1 MFRIDRYVVTEQ
13 IYAGTGAVLYRGY
26 RDDDGAHV
34 TVKLPPGEY
43 PDPSDVA
50 RIRHEY
56 AILKDIDV
64 PGVAR
69 ALDLMKHRNALA
81 LVLADD
87 GGRPLVDVMKE
98 GRLDVGTALRLAIS
112 LAGTVDALHRR
123 RIVHKDIKPHN
134 LLVDG
139 ARSRITLFD
148 FGIATRLSQE
158 VQRAPVPQAL
168 EGTLAYISPEQ
179 TGRVNRVIDSR
190 TDLYSIGVTLYEM
203 LAGALP
209 FSSSDA
215 LELVHCH
222 IARTPSPLKERAPEV
237 PEAVSDIVMKLLSKA
252 AEDRYQGAG
261 ALRRDLE
268 RCLRGW
274 DEAGAVTPFPLGEAD
289 PRDRVRL
296 PQRLHEREPELAS
309 LAAAFERSSDGA
321 AELVLIRGGAG
332 VGKSALA
339 NEMRRL
345 SASRRGYFIA
355 GKFDPPQG
363 RSAPY
368 AAVARAFGDL
378 ARQILAQRGE
388 VSARIAR
395 DLAAA
400 VSPNGQALT
409 EIIPELGPLLGAQ
422 PAIPPLGPA
431 ESQNR
436 LMLALQRALRVVAT
450 ADHPLALC
458 LDDLQWADAASL
470 RLLEAQLTDPESSHL
485 LVIGAYRDAEVD
497 DAHPL
502 ALARREVERRG
513 GAVVELA
520 LAPLSR
526 AGAGRFVADALGCPA
541 AEAAPLAELLDGQA
555 QGNPFFLGQLLAALE
570 AEGLIAFDPRA
581 GRLAWDLEQVRE
593 RLDTGDVLVV
603 LTRRIKRLTPETQR
617 LLALAACIGAEF
629 SLEPLVAIGDRDPR
643 ALAAGVWEALSEGLL
658 VALDGGY
665 SALDSLTGPAGGAAL
680 PAAQAGSFGF
690 AHERV
695 HQAAYELLGA
705 EERRAV
711 HLRVGR
717 HLRDKAPPDG
727 GLGDGE
733 LFELVRHLNQGA
745 ALLEDPAER
754 LELARL
760 DLAAG
765 KRARGRMASA
775 AAEEILAAG
784 AALLPPGGA
793 GGDEELAFALRLLW
807 AECALLSG
815 KEERA
820 ELLFDDLLARARSLA
835 ERADIH
841 SLRATLHVGA
851 GRPAEALR
859 AGLAGLAHFGIAA
872 PEDDAGWQA
881 ALAEQMALVE
891 KNLAGRSI
899 ASVVDAPELASADD
913 KALLRL
919 LMNVYVPGWVVSTTI
934 GFFFLTKLVNTCL
947 ERGHSEVA
955 PFAYGTYS
963 FLLAGAYGR
972 YRQSYE
978 FGELALALAERF
990 PSPELLCKLY
1000 LNTGVPLVFSRPLRA
1015 ALARLGRAVEAG
1027 FTTGDLTYLSYAVNN
1042 ALTIRLGMGD
1052 DLGAVFKQAGEHIT
1066 LTQRTRDVM
1075 SERMI
1080 RLTRQ
1085 MAACLLGLTRDEG
1098 SLSDGAFDEAEAL
1111 AEAESSGV
1119 KVHVYYQHVLCGQA
1133 LFLRGDHRAALE
1145 HVLAAEEVAAYA
1157 SGLYIMTELP
1167 LLACLTLAALCDGAT
1182 SGDRARHEAMIA
1194 AQRDKLARWAE
1205 GCPENFRHKLLL
1217 VDAELARVR
1226 GDDTAATDGYEA
1238 ALAAARES
1246 GIGRDEA
1253 LANELAAKYH
1263 LARGRPKIA
1272 RGYMTDAYYGYF
1284 QWGATTKVR
1293 SIAADH
1299 PGLLVRP
1306 AAPARADAD
1315 QKLTSSTVT
1324 IALRTS
1330 SYRSTTGHPDVLDLE
1345 MVMKAAHAIA
1355 GELVL
1360 DRVLDRMMRIIA
1372 ESAGAQ
1378 RGVLLLDREGE
1389 IAPEAAISF
1398 GPAGVALDRAAPA
1411 AAAVDYSRAIV
1422 DRVAHAG
1429 RTLVLDDASASSA
1442 FSDDPYIARHRVR
1455 SVLCLALKHQGR
1467 RTGVLYL
1474 ENNVASSV
1482 FTPARVELCSL
1493 LASQA
1498 AIAVENA
1505 RLYAHVQ
1512 SVTDELRRS
1521 NEILESNVQRRTEEL
1536 RQANEQLTIE
1546 LSERARA
1553 EKARAILQEE
1563 VIRAQRER
1571 LAELS
1576 TPLLPIAEGVVV
1588 MPLIG
1593 TLDAD
1598 RAAQMQEAAL
1608 RGAADVSARTVI
1620 LDITGIRTIDT
1631 AVAGTLLRTTAALR
1645 LLGAQAVITGVRADV
1660 AQTLVALGIDLT
1672 TVLTF
1677 GTLRSGIAYA
1687 LVRAGGGG
1695 KAAAVPVR
1703 QAGG

>member
-215 LELVHCH
+215 MELVHCH
-222 IARTPSPLKERAPEV
+222 IARAPSPLKERAPEV
-237 PEAVSDIVMKLLSKA
+237 PEAVSNIVMKLLSKA

-289 PRDRVRL
+289 LRDRVRL
-296 PQRLHEREPELAS
+296 PQRLHEREAELAS
-309 LAAAFERSSDGA
+309 LAAAFERSSEGA
-321 AELVLIRGGAG
+321 SELVLIRGGAG

-339 NEMRRL
+339 NEIRRL
-345 SASRRGYFIA
+345 IASRRGYFIA

-388 VSARIAR
+388 VSARMAR
-395 DLAAA
+395 DLGAA

-436 LMLALQRALRVVAT
+436 LTLALQRALRVVAT

-470 RLLEAQLTDPESSHL
+470 RLLEAQLTDPESGHL
-485 LVIGAYRDAEVD
+485 LVIGAYRDVEVD

-526 AGAGRFVADALGCPA
+526 AGAVRFVADALGCPA

-570 AEGLIAFDPRA
+570 ADGLIAFDPRA

-617 LLALAACIGAEF
+617 LLALAACIGAEL

-658 VALDGGY
+658 IALEGGY
-665 SALDSLTGPAGGAAL
+665 SALDSLTAQAGDTAL
-680 PAAQAGSFGF
+680 PAAPCRSFGF

-695 HQAAYELLGA
+695 HQAAYDLLGA

-711 HLRVGR
+711 HLRIGR

-727 GLGDGE
+727 SLGDGE

-745 ALLEDPAER
+745 ALLDDPAER
-754 LELARL
+754 LDLARL

-784 AALLPPGGA
+784 ASLLPPGGA
-793 GGDEELAFALRLLW
+793 AGHEDLAFALRLLW
-807 AECALLSG
+807 AECASLSG

-851 GRPAEALR
+851 GKPAEALR
-859 AGLAGLAHFGIAA
+859 AGLAGLAHFGVVA
-872 PEDDAGWQA
+872 PGDDAGWEA

-891 KNLAGRSI
+891 TNLAGRSS

-934 GFFFLTKLVNTCL
+934 GFFVLTKLVNTCL

-990 PSPELLCKLY
+990 PSPELLCKLH
-1000 LNTGVPLVFSRPLRA
+1000 LNTGVPLIFSRPLRA
-1015 ALARLGRAVEAG
+1015 ALARLKRAVEAG
-1027 FTTGDLTYLSYAVNN
+1027 FATGDLTYLSYAVNN
-1042 ALTIRLGMGD
+1042 ALSIRLGMGD
-1052 DLGAVFKQAGEHIT
+1052 DLGAVHKQAGEDIT

-1098 SLSDGAFDEAEAL
+1098 SLSDGAFDEAQFL
-1111 AEAESSGV
+1111 AETESSGV

-1145 HVLAAEEVAAYA
+1145 HVLAAEELAAYA

-1167 LLACLTLAALCDGAT
+1167 LLACLTLAALCDGP
-1182 SGDRARHEAMIA
+1182 GDRARQEAMIA

-1217 VDAELARVR
+1217 VEAELARVR

-1299 PGLLVRP
+1299 PGLLIRP

-1315 QKLTSSTVT
+1315 QKMTSSTVT

-1345 MVMKAAHAIA
+1345 MVMNAAHAIA

-1389 IAPEAAISF
+1389 LAPEAAISF
-1398 GPAGVALDRAAPA
+1398 GPAGVAVDRAAPA

-1422 DRVAHAG
+1422 ARVAHAG
-1429 RTLVLDDASASSA
+1429 RTLVLDDASASAA
-1442 FSDDPYIARHRVR
+1442 FSDDPHVARQRVR

-1474 ENNVASSV
+1474 ENNAASSV

-1493 LASQA
+1493 LACQA

-1521 NEILESNVQRRTEEL
+1521 NEILETNVQGRTEEL

-1546 LSERARA
+1546 LVERGRA
-1553 EKARAILQEE
+1553 EQARAILQEE

-1608 RGAADVSARTVI
+1608 RGAADVSARMVI
-1620 LDITGIRTIDT
+1620 LDITGIRMIDT

-1660 AQTLVALGIDLT
+1660 AQTLVALGIDLRM
-1672 TVLTF
+1672 VLTF

-1687 LVRAGGGG
+1687 LTRAGGGG